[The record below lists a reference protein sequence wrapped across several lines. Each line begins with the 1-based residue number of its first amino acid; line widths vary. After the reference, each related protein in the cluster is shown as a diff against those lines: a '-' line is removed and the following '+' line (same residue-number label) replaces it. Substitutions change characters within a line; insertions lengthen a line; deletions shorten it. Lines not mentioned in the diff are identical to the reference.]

1 MATKNSTGLSLV
13 DIAKLYGGAQV
24 PLVDALT
31 NENAGITFRML
42 PQRQIVGWTEK
53 FIRKTGRPTV
63 EFRQLG
69 EYIAASKSVE
79 IPWQEGVFLLS
90 GVSEVDKIKA
100 DADPRGANVYRME
113 QDAAYVESMG
123 YSASNQLFYGSHGQ
137 GDGFSGMLKRL
148 PISGDGSTCV
158 IDAGSAE
165 TTSIY
170 AFKLGPN
177 RFMGLYAVGSS
188 GQIVEA
194 NDYGAVVDKDSSSN
208 MNEVY
213 RMFFNA
219 RMGVAQYHP
228 LSIGRIARANSGSKV
243 TNLQF
248 TQLFSAMGWKPDL
261 LVTTWLGV
269 GYLNDLKASSLSI
282 GPQNKA
288 YDVEVEFYRGIP
300 VIVDPALSD
309 VESGKTV

>member
-1 MATKNSTGLSLV
+1 MSTIGTGLTLV
-13 DIAKLYGGAQV
+13 DYAKLYGGAQI

-42 PQRQIVGWTEK
+42 PQRQITGWVEK
-53 FIRKTGRPTV
+53 FVRRTGRPTV

-69 EYIAASKSVE
+69 EYIAKSKSTE

-100 DADPRGANVYRME
+100 DSDPRGTNAYRME
-113 QDAAYVESMG
+113 QDAAYLEALG
-123 YSASNQLFYGSHGQ
+123 YNGSYQLFYGSHSQ

-148 PISGDGSTCV
+148 PISPQGDCV
-158 IDAGSAE
+158 VDCGSAE

-170 AFKLGPN
+170 AFKFGPN
-177 RFMGLYAVGSS
+177 RFMGIHAVGAK
-188 GQIVEA
+188 GAIVEA
-194 NDYGAVVDKDSSSN
+194 NDYGAVVDKNSSDA

-213 RMFFNA
+213 RMFFNT
-219 RMGVAQYHP
+219 RIGVAQYHP
-228 LSIGRIARANSGSKV
+228 KCIGRCARINGGSKV
-243 TNLQF
+243 TNKNF
-248 TQLFSAMGWKPDL
+248 TDLFAAMGWKPDL
-261 LVTTWLGV
+261 LVTTWVGV
-269 GYLNDLKASSLSI
+269 GYLNDLKATSLSI

-309 VESGKTV
+309 VESGITV